1 MVRVHLHRKD
11 ISSLKKQIKKYLY
24 ENIYYGTA
32 EEIED
37 EIISKKHKK
46 IMGELIQGIFDI
58 FIGFQFSDIREEAKN
73 D

>member
-1 MVRVHLHRKD
+1 MTRVHLHKKD
-11 ISSLKKQIKKYLY
+11 IDGLKGQIKKYLY

-46 IMGELIQGIFDI
+46 IMGELTQGIFDI
-58 FIGFQFSDIREEAKN
+58 FIGFQFSDVKEEVKK
-73 D
+73 